1 MATAAEV
8 RLIMNVTDTV
18 LTDDMI
24 APFIAAAEELVD
36 KVFADDSD
44 IGDTL
49 LEEIKKWMTAH
60 MIAATIHRTTS
71 DEKLGE
77 ASVKFTGYWGKKLE
91 ATPYGQM
98 VLILD
103 TSGLMAKTGKMS
115 ATITA
120 VESFEE

>member
-1 MATAAEV
+1 MVTTAEV
-8 RLIMNVTDTV
+8 RLIMNVTDTI
-18 LTDDMI
+18 LTDAMI
-24 APFIAAAEELVD
+24 DPFITAAEALVD

-60 MIAATIHRTTS
+60 MIASTIHRTTS
-71 DEKLGE
+71 EEKLGD
-77 ASVKFTGYWGKKLE
+77 ASVKYTGYWGGGLKS
-91 ATPYGQM
+91 TPYGQM

-120 VESFEE
+120 VESFEG

>member
-24 APFIAAAEELVD
+24 APFITAAEEFVD

-60 MIAATIHRTTS
+60 MITATIRRTTS

-77 ASVKFTGYWGKKLE
+77 ASVKYTGKWGEGLKS
-91 ATPYGQM
+91 TPYGQM
-98 VLILD
+98 CIILD

-120 VESFEE
+120 VESFED